1 MTFQLQ
7 GGLGPLRVQ
16 ANQQHDTPT
25 TFTSS
30 SVHVSLK
37 KRKRESGE
45 GTSTSSS
52 VYVSPKKRKR
62 ESGEG
67 EEEII
72 TMSRL
77 EHERRMDIM
86 LKEHQEKMEIYA
98 LKKEILQA
106 QIREQNADQF

>member
-1 MTFQLQ
+1 MTLQLQ
-7 GGLGPLRVQ
+7 GRPGPLHVQ

-25 TFTSS
+25 
-30 SVHVSLK
+30 
-37 KRKRESGE
+37 
-45 GTSTSSS
+45 TSTSSS

-72 TMSRL
+72 TMSHL

-86 LKEHQEKMEIYA
+86 LKEHQEKIEIYA
-98 LKKEILQA
+98 LKKKILQT
-106 QIREQNADQF
+106 QIRASVFT